1 MVVCKSTADPRSPYT
16 IPNTQEVHT
25 TYPITI
31 RFFPP
36 TEVNRPETELSLLS
50 LTDKCPFFP
59 RFHGGFPFGGHLYL
73 AMEECAMGT
82 LGAYDAAPVPI
93 SWADR

>member
-1 MVVCKSTADPRSPYT
+1 MGNFSRSVT
-16 IPNTQEVHT
+16 NNTH
-25 TYPITI
+25 P
-31 RFFPP
+31 RFFSPSADFA
-36 TEVNRPETELSLLS
+36 NRPETELSLLS

-59 RFHGGFPFGGHLYL
+59 SLYGGFPFGDHLYI